1 MATEVTLESYVKSDS
16 SVKASRSKLA
26 KAKAALAEAN
36 KAKAGLRPDSGKNLE
51 KSIGARVAAAQAVL
65 DQAAIEVT
73 AAETKAKEFF
83 DKNKKSIQEKATAKG
98 KKTSET
104 NIASVEAQ
112 RERMVKAGLDTTQI
126 DAIIAKAKKGPD
138 VKAGADGA
146 GGSGEAD
153 KKQKPDDF
161 AGLIKTAP
169 QFIRDMPPADR
180 IALAKTLNDALGYK
194 IPVIGEYTD
203 ALLAAYQGALGG
215 AQGRYTQFKDVFN
228 LEQYLVEKSKET
240 QAIAAA
246 QGVSGGAG
254 GKLPENTGSQ
264 YIYSKEVAA
273 GTINDLYQSLLSRD
287 ATANEI
293 SNLFKKLDKEQ
304 KDIKN
309 IDKITYKMVN
319 GRQVAVRESKF
330 DAKTFLTNLIT
341 GTDEFK
347 NSKTAK
353 ETSKIQSGIQKLE
366 QTAIDNGLKLSQN
379 QKDVFSERLKL
390 GEDVTLM
397 QQDLRKL
404 VASTMPKNVQEL
416 MAAGNDLADIYSPYR
431 QAMSTLLEV
440 PFDKIDLTDPT
451 LTGAINEKGN
461 MPLYE
466 FQRAIRKDPRWQYTS
481 NAKEDVSNSVQQ
493 VLKDFGFVG

>member
-36 KAKAGLRPDSGKNLE
+36 KAKAGLRPDSGKDLE

-65 DQAAIEVT
+65 DQATIEVT

-83 DKNKKSIQEKATAKG
+83 DKNKESIQAKATAKG

-112 RERMVKAGLDTTQI
+112 RARMVEAGLDTTQI

-138 VKAGADGA
+138 VKAGAGGD
-146 GGSGEAD
+146 GGSGENKD
-153 KKQKPDDF
+153 KQKPDDF

-180 IALAKTLNDALGYK
+180 IALAQTLNDALGYK

-228 LEQYLVEKSKET
+228 LEQYLNEKRKET
-240 QAIAAA
+240 QYIAAA
-246 QGVSGGAG
+246 EAASK
-254 GKLPENTGSQ
+254 GKPPENTGSQ
-264 YIYSKEVAA
+264 YIYSKDVAA
-273 GTINDLYQSLLSRD
+273 GTINDLYQSLLGRD
-287 ATANEI
+287 ATQKEI
-293 SNLFKKLDKEQ
+293 DDRFKKLDKEQ
-304 KDIKN
+304 KNIKN
-309 IDKITYKMVN
+309 IDKVTYKMVN
-319 GRQVAVRESKF
+319 GRQVAVRESVF

-341 GTDEFK
+341 GTDEYK
-347 NSKTAK
+347 NSKMAK

-379 QKDVFSERLKL
+379 QKDVFSQRLKL

-451 LTGAINEKGN
+451 LTGAISDKGN

-481 NAKEDVSNSVQQ
+481 NAKEDVSNSVMK
-493 VLKDFGFVG
+493 VLQDFGFQG